1 MNDLEYK
8 IGYRVITS
16 SQYHKFLPIKEVRID
31 KDKFSVIGKINSE
44 YNIVESYYIYLYSE
58 NEQLLE
64 LSKIHDTDAKEFVE
78 SLFLEVIALFEKES
92 DEAYE
97 KARIEEHNKAVEL
110 INKLK

>member
-1 MNDLEYK
+1 MNDLKYK
-8 IGYRVITS
+8 IGYRAITA
-16 SQYHKFLPIKEVRID
+16 SQYYKFLTIKELRID
-31 KDKFSVIGKINSE
+31 KDKFSVIGKIKSE
-44 YNIVESYYIYLYSE
+44 YNILESYYIYLYSE

-64 LSKIHDTDAKEFVE
+64 LSKINDTDAKEFIE